1 LIVTATKTY
10 SNFGK
15 NAASGWT
22 AGGGLEWMFAPNWT
36 TKLEYLYYD
45 LGSASYTT
53 GAYDSVFGAVTV
65 ATRTSTRFEGNI
77 VRVGLNYKF
86 GTGPILANY

>member
-1 LIVTATKTY
+1 
-10 SNFGK
+10 
-15 NAASGWT
+15 
-22 AGGGLEWMFAPNWT
+22 MFAPNWT

-45 LGSASYTT
+45 LGSASYAT

-86 GTGPILANY
+86 GVGPTLANY